1 MIGITIDPTTGQQQ
15 LNFANGSSSPLPD
28 NPGFYISSSA
38 CGAGKTTLIAEIA
51 KRYSGEGVLIIAS
64 TIKAADEIGAK
75 IPGSFVLHTDNLA
88 NLEQYRNNPTSP
100 MFYPVLIITAARAII
115 DPCELFLKYRFIGN
129 RRWVLADELIT
140 FFPEPFEV
148 PEKVKDALT
157 YVDTTKVHRGSIL
170 VDETMIGK
178 KHYYRHTYSKK
189 EAMEAAYKLSKD
201 KIFTGK
207 SELVKYKERKILE
220 HVRQN
225 GFAPINQNIIAVAST
240 TSTVILFDGTSD
252 IVFPK
257 SKRHLPLSGTRYSS
271 DITFFTFPMPL
282 KRKNKERFDVGE
294 IDKYAPDFIRM
305 VVNKTQTDRVI
316 VITWKTVEVY
326 KNTGDADRFEKTT
339 TDNFPDLL
347 KALLVKNGAVE
358 DNLAVI
364 YRGSGLDRGSNE
376 YKDFSTVYFLGEW
389 RVPDNVT
396 KDISRM
402 FDEKVTFEDY
412 KMSLLVQTI
421 CRLRIRQHQ
430 GLPIEVFFSDDC
442 NYELF
447 YRVQE
452 YFKANSPSTC
462 KISGLNTPCPTY
474 TIYQKGFIFDM
485 VALYSYDPILRTAI
499 INQKPY
505 TLSIPLDDI
514 YNIIPKDS
522 KRKRAYNNLVNYLKL
537 RQVTLIIT

>member
-1 MIGITIDPTTGQQQ
+1 M
-15 LNFANGSSSPLPD
+15 
-28 NPGFYISSSA
+28 
-38 CGAGKTTLIAEIA
+38 
-51 KRYSGEGVLIIAS
+51 IIAS
-64 TIKAADEIGAK
+64 TRNAADEIGAK

-100 MFYPVLIITAARAII
+100 MFHQVLIITAARAII
-115 DPCELFLKYRFIGN
+115 DPSELFLRYGLGN
-129 RRWVLADELIT
+129 RKWVLIDELIT

-157 YVDTTKVHRGSIL
+157 YVDTTKVHRGSVL

-225 GFAPINQNIIAVAST
+225 GFAPINQNIIAVATT

-271 DITFFTFPMPL
+271 DITFSTFPMPL

-305 VVNKTQTDRVI
+305 VVNKTQTDRVL
-316 VITWKTVEVY
+316 VTTWKTVEVY

-347 KALLVKNGAVE
+347 K
-358 DNLAVI
+358 
-364 YRGSGLDRGSNE
+364 
-376 YKDFSTVYFLGEW
+376 
-389 RVPDNVT
+389 
-396 KDISRM
+396 
-402 FDEKVTFEDY
+402 
-412 KMSLLVQTI
+412 
-421 CRLRIRQHQ
+421 
-430 GLPIEVFFSDDC
+430 
-442 NYELF
+442 EL
-447 YRVQE
+447 
-452 YFKANSPSTC
+452 
-462 KISGLNTPCPTY
+462 
-474 TIYQKGFIFDM
+474 
-485 VALYSYDPILRTAI
+485 
-499 INQKPY
+499 
-505 TLSIPLDDI
+505 
-514 YNIIPKDS
+514 
-522 KRKRAYNNLVNYLKL
+522 LVNYFDQYRETKKHLLDTILSDLSEYSSITDQDANAIADKIINTYMKSGEY
-537 RQVTLIIT
+537 RSGRNATITLTVSGRSLDAAII